1 MLFRSQEHFLFYNA
15 LVLGSKFCTVIFKL
29 RYGTRVRKAVMLYCD
44 ILFFLLSYFE
54 GGEWIYESNS

>member
-1 MLFRSQEHFLFYNA
+1 MCSSDLA